1 MANGIRRLV
10 SVSREKIIGNYH
22 LKSFFDESYQTPLWF
37 REKEAAK
44 LSRRS
49 FLKSA
54 AGASVIGLSSGIAL
68 PAFSLTAKDKDIL
81 QKLTTTDPWLTLDA
95 TLAHLLPESPLSA
108 HVNSS
113 KDLSA
118 KDINALAYLHQVM
131 TVQPTS
137 ADEKEFIFKGVGWLN
152 GFAQSKQGKSFVQLS
167 FNEKEVTLR
176 AISNS
181 SAGEN
186 WLTTLLAYLFEAM
199 LAPPA
204 YGGNPNGTG
213 WQWLEH
219 QAGFP
224 LPKVGQRYFE
234 LPPRGRAKHEIAV
247 REISPTKNS
256 NSLVNMPS
264 VKRTSK
270 A

>member
-1 MANGIRRLV
+1 M
-10 SVSREKIIGNYH
+10 
-22 LKSFFDESYQTPLWF
+22 KSFFDKTYQTPLWF
-37 REKEAAK
+37 KEKGMKEK
-44 LSRRS
+44 LSRRV

-54 AGASVIGLSSGIAL
+54 AGAIGLSSGIAL
-68 PAFSLTAKDKDIL
+68 PAFSLTSKDKNIFL
-81 QKLTTTDPWLTLDA
+81 ELAKADPWLTLDA
-95 TLAHLLPESPLSA
+95 TLMHLLPESPSSALS
-108 HVNSS
+108 HSS
-113 KDLSA
+113 IGPSA

-137 ADEKEFIFKGVGWLN
+137 SDEKEFILKGVGWLN
-152 GFAQSKQGKSFVQLS
+152 GFAKSEHGKSFVQLS
-167 FNEKEVTLR
+167 FNEKESTLR
-176 AISNS
+176 GISNS

-186 WLTTLLAYLFEAM
+186 WLTTLLTYLFEAM

-204 YGGNPNGTG
+204 YGGNPNGIG

-234 LPPRGRAKHEIAV
+234 LPPRGRAKNEITIQ
-247 REISPTKNS
+247 EISTTKS
-256 NSLVNMPS
+256 NSSLASIPTVKTPS